1 MLQYKYK
8 KERQG
13 YQMKLV
19 NDLVNIDF
27 AIPDRIQKI
36 LNNIDKYAA
45 EFKNSEEM
53 DIETWLQYDVLLQE
67 LDIVS
72 KKYLNSGVL
81 KSDQRNR
88 LLKKYNAW

>member
-1 MLQYKYK
+1 
-8 KERQG
+8 
-13 YQMKLV
+13 MKLV

-36 LNNIDKYAA
+36 LNIIDKYAA